1 MPAYDYRCP
10 ECGFGDEVRHGM
22 NESPTYQCPDCQSQM
37 KRVYGR
43 VNVNHGR
50 SRIKGMVRDKVS
62 QEAEMKQDLLEN
74 YGVSEIS
81 PLRRTTVTDVYND
94 VKAQGSLVKDQM
106 QESREIADA
115 KRDAKQKKWKEE
127 AYKRAPK
134 RSKQIA
140 ERRRAEATEKR
151 AIRI

>member
-1 MPAYDYRCP
+1 
-10 ECGFGDEVRHGM
+10 
-22 NESPTYQCPDCQSQM
+22 
-37 KRVYGR
+37 
-43 VNVNHGR
+43 
-50 SRIKGMVRDKVS
+50 MVRDKVS